1 MIVLRVAD
9 TAFLVAEDSDMP
21 HNNPEADSDGMKRC
35 LIFLPCVTFG
45 LAGDVQIIV
54 STVRYEPA
62 AFTSMPYRHTRGF
75 LLVLASI
82 SLIQTLCAYVF
93 CFMVFGGVSSDPFF
107 RKLVFASFIAKAV
120 AWSPYLGLE
129 LYDTLFEQIYHDVN
143 CQINSIRPAN
153 SRTASPRRKG
163 SQNMSDAVVRPHQA
177 GILSQVQEQNDCSHT
192 GGNLSTANDE
202 VGGSILQFTKPK
214 KVENSSNST
223 LREDGENKDAD
234 IMQVQP
240 IDTRTT
246 D

>member
-9 TAFLVAEDSDMP
+9 TAFLVAKDSDMP
-21 HNNPEADSDGMKRC
+21 RTSAEADSAGMKRC

-54 STVRYEPA
+54 STVKYEPV

-75 LLVLASI
+75 MLALASI

-107 RKLVFASFIAKAV
+107 RTLVFASFIAKAV

-129 LYDTLFEQIYHDVN
+129 LYDTLFEHIYHDVN
-143 CQINSIRPAN
+143 CQINFIKPAT
-153 SRTASPRRKG
+153 SRTASPGGKG
-163 SQNMSDAVVRPHQA
+163 SRNMSDAVARPHQA

-192 GGNLSTANDE
+192 GGNLSTVNDE
-202 VGGSILQFTKPK
+202 IGGSVVQQVKPK

-223 LREDGENKDAD
+223 LREEGGKNSDAD
-234 IMQVQP
+234 ILQIQP
-240 IDTRTT
+240 IDTRTE
-246 D
+246 

>member
-21 HNNPEADSDGMKRC
+21 RTNPEADSDGVKRC

-54 STVRYEPA
+54 STVKYEPV

-75 LLVLASI
+75 MLVLASL

-143 CQINSIRPAN
+143 CQLNAVRSAN
-153 SRTASPRRKG
+153 SRTASPRRKE
-163 SQNMSDAVVRPHQA
+163 SESMSDVVVRPHQA

-202 VGGSILQFTKPK
+202 VGGSIVQLNKPK
-214 KVENSSNST
+214 KVDSLSNST
-223 LREDGENKDAD
+223 LREVGGAN
-234 IMQVQP
+234 
-240 IDTRTT
+240 
-246 D
+246 